1 MRKITLI
8 LMSLCLALGAVAQD
22 YSTRYSSSETNT
34 NANNRFIKNIYLTG
48 EKSGMNYVWNTSFT
62 GGDEAK
68 KMFYDKTDVIFEVVA
83 GETLEAEFDYG
94 GSWMHAYVYIDDNDN
109 NGFDAYWTNSNTF
122 GGDLKTFS
130 FYYDNGG
137 EFGYNSAGDYITG
150 NDRSTLECPSF
161 VAPTKAG
168 TYRMRFKIDWNS
180 IDPKGGET
188 IRADGG
194 TIVDVMLKVVEP
206 APLVESGKLYRIK
219 NRCKDLSYLYATD
232 NDHSDRGNRNG
243 AYLSSTKRVIEGCQ
257 FLKSENEYDYKACEI
272 RCDNATLA
280 DAGSVW
286 KFEEAA
292 NGWKIKN
299 MNNGSYIGATKN
311 GSYVKFEK
319 ESDKA
324 AVFSIT
330 ESGDYVTLYSADYN
344 NGTNNNLHASGAGL
358 MIWNASSTASHWTIE
373 PATELE
379 VKLNAYTN
387 NNDRGGANN
396 GSYASLYLPFD
407 VTFNPNEISVNT
419 VKVQGTSAILES
431 QDDITILPANSGVI
445 VKGNGDKYT
454 FGILGTVSGSLLD
467 NDLSGTNVDLA
478 LDGSNSIKYFVLGKD
493 ADGVLGLR
501 TPSNS
506 VAKIPA
512 NRAYFPAPTGG
523 SVNALRFDLGETT
536 AIENVVTEKE
546 NAPIYDL
553 TGRRVL
559 NTAKGGIYIQNGK
572 KFIVK

>member
-1 MRKITLI
+1 
-8 LMSLCLALGAVAQD
+8 MSLCLALGAVAQD

-34 NANNRFIKNIYLTG
+34 NAHNRFIKNIYLTG
-48 EKSGMNYVWNTSFT
+48 EKTGDKHVWDTSFT

-83 GETLEAEFDYG
+83 GETLEAEFGYN

-137 EFGYNSAGDYITG
+137 NFGYNSAGDYITG
-150 NDRSTLECPSF
+150 DGRSTLECPSF

-188 IRADGG
+188 IQADGG

-232 NDHSDRGNRNG
+232 NDHSNRGDRNG

-257 FLKSENEYDYKACEI
+257 FLKSEDERDYKACEI

-280 DAGSVW
+280 DAGSIW

-299 MNNGSYIGATKN
+299 MNNGSYIGATRN
-311 GSYVKFEK
+311 GSYVTFEK

-324 AVFSIT
+324 AIFSIT
-330 ESGDYVTLYSADYN
+330 KSGDYVTLYSADYN
-344 NGTNNNLHASGAGL
+344 NTEGNYLHASGAGL

-373 PATELE
+373 PATELK
-379 VKLNAYTN
+379 VTVSSA
-387 NNDRGGANN
+387 D
-396 GSYASLYLPFD
+396 YASIYLPFD
-407 VTFNPNEISVNT
+407 VTLPEGENLKAYAV
-419 VKVQGTSAILES
+419 TSTKGGYAKLEKMTTGIPANNGAILEGAGTHTLNIEETTS
-431 QDDITILPANSGVI
+431 NIDVNLLLGSNVNTYVEGDAFVLANGENGVGLYKAALN
-445 VKGNGDKYT
+445 KGENGADGETHFLNNANKAY
-454 FGILGTVSGSLLD
+454 LTVSSTQGANMLRFD
-467 NDLSGTNVDLA
+467 FGGETTGVDAVEVENNVKTIYDLSGRKV
-478 LDGSNSIKYFVLGKD
+478 SNMS
-493 ADGVLGLR
+493 APGL
-501 TPSNS
+501 
-506 VAKIPA
+506 
-512 NRAYFPAPTGG
+512 
-523 SVNALRFDLGETT
+523 
-536 AIENVVTEKE
+536 
-546 NAPIYDL
+546 
-553 TGRRVL
+553 
-559 NTAKGGIYIQNGK
+559 YIVNGK
-572 KFIVK
+572 KVLVK